1 MATVTVTASC
11 SSSWL
16 ALTLP
21 SKMTAL
27 SLSSS
32 LSFCRSISP
41 NVCSSFQS
49 LTLSTSHSQRSRSV
63 VCEAAPKG
71 KADSAAKRARQ
82 AEKRRLYNKSRKSQ
96 IRTRMKKVCPS
107 LFTNP
112 PLSLQYSG
120 TYILASLFKSYSLL
134 LTTTLL
140 EWQAVAVY
148 THAYLPFNTHFSIH
162 NIMNSYTN
170 SVPLLNMRT
179 S

>member
-1 MATVTVTASC
+1 MATVTASC

-32 LSFCRSISP
+32 CLSSSRSISP
-41 NVCSSFQS
+41 NVFSQGSSFQS
-49 LTLSTSHSQRSRSV
+49 LRLSTSHSQRSRSV

-107 LFTNP
+107 LFTIHPSTPFSIVYWN
-112 PLSLQYSG
+112 
-120 TYILASLFKSYSLL
+120 IHFAFSLL
-134 LTTTLL
+134 IILTL
-140 EWQAVAVY
+140 VNYY
-148 THAYLPFNTHFSIH
+148 TIR
-162 NIMNSYTN
+162 
-170 SVPLLNMRT
+170 VPGCGCL
-179 S
+179 